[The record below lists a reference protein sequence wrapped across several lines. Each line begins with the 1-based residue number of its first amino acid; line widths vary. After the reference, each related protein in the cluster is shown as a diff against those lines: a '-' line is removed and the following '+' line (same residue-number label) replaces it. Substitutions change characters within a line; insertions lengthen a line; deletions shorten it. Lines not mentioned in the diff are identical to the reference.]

1 MLLRTLLAIILSVL
15 FLVGRW
21 NLQRLAVNPDAID
34 PDLIVERS
42 VATVLIEP
50 RLWLVSASV
59 LLMLLM
65 EMGASADARTYS
77 GRLEARTSVRIFFV
91 LCFYLVVTVAWTPN
105 DNPFPAVA
113 DICLMLVTLLVV
125 ERAARHEKFVEAFWL
140 SLELLLFAIAAYA
153 LFAQLF
159 LVQNMTAAD
168 LPGRLS
174 ILGGGPN
181 VMGRFLGMLCLLM
194 VAQSLRQG
202 GGLHWGAAWRIV
214 AAAVALILL
223 LETGSRGAFT
233 GLLVGLLALFVVRRM
248 NVKLIGIGAI
258 VILSFGYLFKL
269 IPDADVI
276 EAIEERWVVA
286 TLEEG
291 YLSLRDVLLEYA
303 YELWLE
309 RPVFGGGLDSFGY
322 YTLGLDVYPHNLIM
336 EVAQEGGI
344 VGALLLL
351 AWIVHLILNSWN
363 GRNHYTEIGLSMTAL
378 IFGCALFSGDFY
390 DSRLMFIFG
399 VLTISSADIGA
410 SRQILSAMETE
421 DRGPSLIGMAPSGRA
436 GSER

>member
-1 MLLRTLLAIILSVL
+1 MPLRTLLAIVLTLL

-21 NLQRLAVNPDAID
+21 NLQRLAVNPDTID
-34 PDLIVERS
+34 FDLIVERS

-50 RLWLVSASV
+50 RLWLVLAGV
-59 LLMLLM
+59 PLIILM
-65 EMGASADARTYS
+65 EMDASGDARAHS

-91 LCFYLVVTVAWTPN
+91 LGFYLVTTIAWTPN
-105 DNPFPAVA
+105 DNPFPAVV

-140 SLELLLFAIAAYA
+140 WLERLLFAIGAFA
-153 LFAQLF
+153 LFAQL
-159 LVQNMTAAD
+159 LQAASAD

-181 VMGRFLGMLCLLM
+181 ILGRFLGMLCLLM

-202 GGLHWGAAWRIV
+202 GGLRWSIAWRIV
-214 AAAVALILL
+214 TAAVALILL
-223 LETGSRGAFT
+223 LQTGSRGAFA
-233 GLLVGLLALFVVRRM
+233 GLLVGLLALLVVRRM
-248 NVKLIGIGAI
+248 NVRLIGIGAI
-258 VILSFGYLFKL
+258 VIFSFEYLFKVIL
-269 IPDADVI
+269 DADTI
-276 EAIEERWVVA
+276 EFIDERWFVT

-291 YLSLRDVLLEYA
+291 YLSARDVLLTEA
-303 YELWLE
+303 YRLWLE
-309 RPVFGGGLDSFGY
+309 RPVFGGGLDSFEY
-322 YTLGLDVYPHNLIM
+322 YTFGLDRYPHNLVM
-336 EVAQEGGI
+336 QMAQEGGI
-344 VGALLLL
+344 VAALLLL
-351 AWIVHLILNSWN
+351 ALIVHLILNSWH

-410 SRQILSAMETE
+410 SRQILSATKDE
-421 DRGPSLIGMAPSGRA
+421 DRGLGLIGMTPSGPA
-436 GSER
+436 SDER